1 MGQTRRIFAI
11 TILLLFAL
19 TGPIVVTATSAAS
32 MTTESTP
39 SVTPSVTP
47 SSAIWQP
54 SSGSSWQIQFGEPL
68 AGAPLDVAVYDLDGF
83 ETDAATISELHAKG
97 IHVLCYV
104 SMGTLEDWRPDAKN
118 YPPSVIGKEWAD
130 WKGERFLDI
139 RQLELLA
146 PAIDA
151 RLDMCAQKGFDA
163 VEPDNIDTFQNGEKV
178 TGFDL
183 TEDDQI
189 RFNLWLADQAHARG
203 LAIGQKNIPDLTAAL
218 EPSYDFAVT
227 EDCFVDGWCDELL
240 PYLQHGKPVFAIE
253 YTDRDADL
261 STICPIASGTHYSVV
276 LKHRDLDAW
285 GQTCP

>member
-1 MGQTRRIFAI
+1 MGQTRRTFAI
-11 TILLLFAL
+11 TILALVAL
-19 TGPIVVTATSAAS
+19 TVPNVTTATNVAS
-32 MTTESTP
+32 MATES
-39 SVTPSVTP
+39 TPSVTP

-54 SSGSSWQIQFGEPL
+54 SSGASWQIQFGEPL
-68 AGAPLDVAVYDLDGF
+68 AAAPLDVAVYELDGF
-83 ETDAATISELHAKG
+83 ETDSATISDLHAKG
-97 IHVLCYV
+97 IHVLCYI
-104 SMGTLEDWRPDAKN
+104 SMGTFEDWRPDARS

-146 PAIDA
+146 PVVEA
-151 RLDMCAQKGFDA
+151 RLGMCAQKGFDA

-183 TEDDQI
+183 TEDDQL
-189 RFNLWLADQAHARG
+189 RFNLWLADRAHARG
-203 LAIGQKNIPDLTAAL
+203 LAIGQKNVQDLTAAL

-227 EDCFVDGWCDELL
+227 EDCFVDGWCDAVL

-261 STICPIASGTHYSVV
+261 STICPIASDAHYSVV

-285 GQTCP
+285 RQTCP

>member
-1 MGQTRRIFAI
+1 MGQSRRIFAI
-11 TILLLFAL
+11 TILLLFAP
-19 TGPIVVTATSAAS
+19 TGLIVATATSAAS
-32 MTTESTP
+32 MATQATP
-39 SVTPSVTP
+39 AVTRSMATA
-47 SSAIWQP
+47 SAIWQP

-68 AGAPLDVAVYDLDGF
+68 AGVPLDVAVYDLDGF

-104 SMGTLEDWRPDAKN
+104 SMGTVEDWRPDAKS

-218 EPSYDFAVT
+218 EPGYDFAVT

-261 STICPIASGTHYSVV
+261 STICPIASDAHYSVV

-285 GQTCP
+285 RQTCP